1 MPRVLLGVGVIAVAA
16 AVISIS
22 VGEGGPGEQQEI
34 GGVNEV
40 QRLLGGI
47 GQEDAYL
54 GPADAEITVTVF
66 NDIQCGPCTEFELDV
81 VDPLIEK
88 YARTDEARLEFRHYP
103 FGDHETTLA
112 AIAAEAAGE
121 QSRQWQYLDTFVR
134 NIDVIGAQGVDE
146 EILREVAAAVPQL
159 EVEIWEEDFDD
170 PASEE
175 RVRADGR
182 LAAELGIPAE
192 PAAVVSG
199 PGGQR
204 ELIETP
210 SLDEIET
217 AIAEVSGAG

>member
-103 FGDHETTLA
+103 CGDHETTLA